1 MLKNE
6 RVMVVS
12 VKIFVKKRNFRKNIL
27 DIVLF
32 FHRFEVGFKI

>member
-12 VKIFVKKRNFRKNIL
+12 VKIFVKKQHFRKNIL

-32 FHRFEVGFKI
+32 FHRVEVGFKI